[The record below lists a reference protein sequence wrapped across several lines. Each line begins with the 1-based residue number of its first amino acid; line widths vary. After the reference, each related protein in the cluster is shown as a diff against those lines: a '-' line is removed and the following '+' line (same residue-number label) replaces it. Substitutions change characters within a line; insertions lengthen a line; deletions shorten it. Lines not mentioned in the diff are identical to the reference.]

1 MVSRLPDQGGKIQK
15 QIAELNAQLHDL
27 RNSSLN
33 NSRDGKEQTLVD
45 IDELTKDLQNVLS
58 V

>member
-45 IDELTKDLQNVLS
+45 IDDLTKDLQNVLS